1 MEETNIDAKYI
12 EDAVDKIF
20 SGKYKEV
27 HSMLIFKNNKPVLEE
42 YFQGRKWKWDA
53 AYYHGELVTWDTIVL
68 SIKFKITQFLDQFY

>member
-1 MEETNIDAKYI
+1 
-12 EDAVDKIF
+12 
-20 SGKYKEV
+20 
-27 HSMLIFKNNKPVLEE
+27 MLIFKNNKPVLEE